1 MSALSRGAAALNSGL
16 TAAMAV
22 LHRLDNMGINV
33 RGVEVRCGKPVMQI
47 DPPPVNAF
55 LRGAM
60 RRRERRGNVQRTV
73 IAASFHGAQL
83 EWDAVRPVVEREPA

>member
-1 MSALSRGAAALNSGL
+1 MTALSRGAAALNSGL

-33 RGVEVRCGKPVMQI
+33 RGVEVRGGKPVVSI
-47 DPPPVNAF
+47 DPPPINSF
-55 LRGAM
+55 IRGAM
-60 RRRERRGNVQRTV
+60 RRRERRGDVLYTV
-73 IAASFHGAQL
+73 VAAPFHGTQI